1 MSNAGHLWNITITIV
16 GGIATFDPPPGK
28 QGYQFAKNARLG
40 IIAFTLASDDYA
52 FIGCTYVPVKGDMPG
67 VEARWG
73 HAVRNTRELVV
84 TFGYPEGVI
93 HDGHLRLEY
102 MHRTSK
108 HTDVID
114 PQVGNDGQTGGFLPN
129 P

>member
-1 MSNAGHLWNITITIV
+1 MSHAGHLWNITITII

-28 QGYQFAKNARLG
+28 QGYQFAKNARRG

-67 VEARWG
+67 IEARWG
-73 HAVRNTRELVV
+73 HAVRNTKELVV

-102 MHRTSK
+102 MHRTEK
-108 HTDVID
+108 HTHVID

>member
-16 GGIATFDPPPGK
+16 GGIATFDPPPDK
-28 QGYQFAKNARLG
+28 QGYQFAKNARRG

>member
-28 QGYQFAKNARLG
+28 QGYQFAKNARRG

-73 HAVRNTRELVV
+73 HAVRNTKELVV